1 MNIDNDSFLKEKNK
15 LTLKQRKMKNAM
27 FLLMLVMFTFNV
39 SAQEKKSK
47 YKTVMIQ
54 TSAEC
59 GDCKDRLED
68 LMNYTK
74 GVSFA
79 ELDLE
84 TKKLTVKFKPSKISL
99 AEIKTK
105 ISELGYDADEVKA
118 IPEAV
123 KKLPLCCQPG
133 GMKNR

>member
-1 MNIDNDSFLKEKNK
+1 MQESDTQLKEKNK